1 MLLLKECSI
10 ASSLRASFF
19 GVFLDGVLLVMR
31 PSETASQDALAQQQS
46 RRMEEIR
53 YSPSKEVAA
62 FLGVFGLVGLLR
74 VETTLS

>member
-1 MLLLKECSI
+1 
-10 ASSLRASFF
+10 
-19 GVFLDGVLLVMR
+19 MR